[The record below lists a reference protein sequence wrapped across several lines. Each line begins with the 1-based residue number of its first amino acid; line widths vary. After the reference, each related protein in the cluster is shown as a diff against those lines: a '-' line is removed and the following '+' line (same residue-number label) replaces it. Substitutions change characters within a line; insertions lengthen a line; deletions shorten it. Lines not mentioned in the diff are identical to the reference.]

1 MLRQSTDCTFLQ
13 EREQSSCDVIIIL
26 GFCLFFSFLNNDFRF
41 LITIFCSFALF
52 GFCITNGTRATWP
65 WVPCVAPHYQF
76 HMPVQLWDPP
86 FCVKKKKFSFCLFC
100 FNFFFFFFF
109 CVAGNGFLFI
119 IIMIFLFINFIIMIL
134 KRAFESIWW
143 EKHLQLCIW
152 SPMIDSNNT
161 MLIENNN

>member
-86 FCVKKKKFSFCLFC
+86 FCVKKKKFSFCLF
-100 FNFFFFFFF
+100 FFSLFFFFFFWCCWQWVF
-109 CVAGNGFLFI
+109 VYYNNDFFI
-119 IIMIFLFINFIIMIL
+119 YKLYNNDF
-134 KRAFESIWW
+134 KESIW
-143 EKHLQLCIW
+143 EHLVRKASSIMHMVPYDWQQ
-152 SPMIDSNNT
+152 
-161 MLIENNN
+161 